1 MGGNGKVL
9 WRVEVGRDGDG
20 AFLGRGW
27 PELADACGVGA
38 GWLLVLRH
46 RGRGVL
52 TVKAFDDTR
61 CLRDLGAPAPPPGNK
76 DSTPLICKSLGLRI
90 VNLVPSPVVGTSDE
104 LGIVT

>member
-20 AFLGRGW
+20 AFLGRG
-27 PELADACGVGA
+27 A

-52 TVKAFDDTR
+52 TVKAFDRTR
-61 CLRDLGAPAPPPGNK
+61 CLRDLGAPAPSPGNK
-76 DSTPLICKSLGLRI
+76 DSAHLQES
-90 VNLVPSPVVGTSDE
+90 
-104 LGIVT
+104 

>member
-52 TVKAFDDTR
+52 TFKAFDDTR
-61 CLRDLGAPAPPPGNK
+61 CLRDLVNPAPPPGNK
-76 DSTPLICKSLGLRI
+76 DSAPLQESRIQDLRI
-90 VNLVPSPVVGTSDE
+90 WFLLRLSESQMN
-104 LGIVT
+104 

>member
-20 AFLGRGW
+20 AFLGRAW

-52 TVKAFDDTR
+52 TVKAFDRTR
-61 CLRDLGAPAPPPGNK
+61 CLRDLGAPAPSPGNK
-76 DSTPLICKSLGLRI
+76 DSAHLQES
-90 VNLVPSPVVGTSDE
+90 
-104 LGIVT
+104 